1 MPAAHHG
8 EAVGM
13 VEEGGTRLQCHGL
26 LAGIDEVPVLLAFR
40 RGLAEIQYTVFGV
53 EDRLTA
59 GRLVARHHFRKA
71 DAEIDVS
78 AVLDVLRR
86 APGNLSVG
94 KLDIVAGVDGLGH
107 A

>member
-1 MPAAHHG
+1 MAKLSAWWKKAAPG
-8 EAVGM
+8 FQ
-13 VEEGGTRLQCHGL
+13 RHGL
-26 LAGIDEVPVLLAFR
+26 LAGIDEVPVLFAFR
-40 RGLAEIQYTVFGV
+40 RRFAEVQDTVFGV

-59 GRLVARHHFRKA
+59 GRLVTRHHFRKA

-86 APGNLSVG
+86 APGDLGVG
-94 KLDIVAGVDGLGH
+94 KLDVFAGVDGRGH